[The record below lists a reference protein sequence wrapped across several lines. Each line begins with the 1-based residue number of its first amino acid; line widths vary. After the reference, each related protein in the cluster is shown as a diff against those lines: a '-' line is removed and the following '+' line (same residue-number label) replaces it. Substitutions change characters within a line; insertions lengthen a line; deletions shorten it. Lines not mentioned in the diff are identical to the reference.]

1 MCGEDVSD
9 PFYIDPDDA
18 LLDLQQ
24 TIANARRALARVHP
38 DLGDVERP
46 YWLPPPLA
54 STPRRHPRARRRPL
68 PAGSRRRRPLTKLS
82 RSRSHAMA
90 IATERRVRTGAM
102 AIAYPDGKTHQLA

>member
-1 MCGEDVSD
+1 MSD

-24 TIANARRALARVHP
+24 ALANARRALARVHP

-54 STPRRHPRARRRPL
+54 STPTAVVILGLADILARAVDHYL
-68 PAGSRRRRPLTKLS
+68 
-82 RSRSHAMA
+82 
-90 IATERRVRTGAM
+90 
-102 AIAYPDGKTHQLA
+102 LARDVGGPSPS

>member
-1 MCGEDVSD
+1 MSD

-54 STPRRHPRARRRPL
+54 STSTAVVILGLADILARAVDHYLLARHVGGPSP
-68 PAGSRRRRPLTKLS
+68 S
-82 RSRSHAMA
+82 
-90 IATERRVRTGAM
+90 
-102 AIAYPDGKTHQLA
+102 